1 MTDEVGVAQ
10 ARQLLREL
18 SRQVTTI
25 RQKLDKAER
34 RHRRTSA
41 RGAMID
47 RRQVAGLR
55 QELCEARRLIDALH
69 RRYPSARLGTENFPE
84 AANPA
89 IPGAEY
95 RVRKVALD
103 PGRGKRTV

>member
-18 SRQVTTI
+18 SHQVTAI

-41 RGAMID
+41 RGSMID

-55 QELCEARRLIDALH
+55 QELGEAHRLIEALH
-69 RRYPSARLGTENFPE
+69 RRYPSARAGT
-84 AANPA
+84 
-89 IPGAEY
+89 
-95 RVRKVALD
+95 
-103 PGRGKRTV
+103 